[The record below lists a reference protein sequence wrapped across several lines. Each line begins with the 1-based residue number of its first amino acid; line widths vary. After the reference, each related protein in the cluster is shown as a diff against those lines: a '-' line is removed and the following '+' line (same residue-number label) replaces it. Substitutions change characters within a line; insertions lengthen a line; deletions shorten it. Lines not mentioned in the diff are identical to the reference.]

1 MKLIVVAE
9 YHSLR
14 GVVHAGATVNVS
26 RQFGRRLIH
35 AGLARELPL
44 ESNECKKLK
53 RQQQKIR
60 QFAKYK
66 SCCYF

>member
-1 MKLIVVAE
+1 MKLVMVAE
-9 YHSLR
+9 YRSLR
-14 GVVHAGATVNVS
+14 GIIHAGATVNVS
-26 RQFGRRLIH
+26 RRFGWRLIH

-44 ESNECKKLK
+44 DRNDGNKLK
-53 RQQQKIR
+53 WQQQKIR